1 MLILPEMETTKP
13 VCHVIHLESR
23 KKQQNTSRSSIQRF
37 VPRHTKVV
45 SPHAQTLFDKEL
57 FVLMYV
63 KKKTEEN
70 RKNKKTKK
78 KLSIKS
84 KTEKH

>member
-1 MLILPEMETTKP
+1 METTNP

-63 KKKTEEN
+63 KKKN
-70 RKNKKTKK
+70 RKNKKK
-78 KLSIKS
+78 KLLIKS
-84 KTEKH
+84 KTEKHKKTNIKSV